1 MADDTRPEAPRPGLR
16 FYLGIAVFA
25 LGWLMPAFIPLVAI
39 TGLSIEWKAAISGVL
54 LIGGPEVFSLL
65 AIALLGRDGFNY
77 IKAQAFGLFRRYG
90 PPRRVSRS
98 RYRFGL
104 VMFVLPIV
112 FSYFIFYAPDLI
124 PGYRDHRIA
133 LNVAADLLLV
143 SSFFVLGGDFWD
155 KFRALFVYDAKAH
168 FGTRTAAGAGAPE
181 G

>member
-1 MADDTRPEAPRPGLR
+1 MAELTKPKAPKPGLR
-16 FYLGIAVFA
+16 FHLGVATFA
-25 LGWLMPAFIPLVAI
+25 LGWLMPVFIPLVAL
-39 TGLSIEWKAAISGVL
+39 TGLSVEWKAAISGAL
-54 LIGGPEVFSLL
+54 LVGGPEVFSLI
-65 AIALLGRDGFNY
+65 AIALLGREGFNY

-90 PPRRVSRS
+90 PPQRVSRS

-112 FSYFIFYAPDLI
+112 FSYFIFYVPDLI
-124 PGYRDHRIA
+124 PGYRDHRMA

-168 FGTRTAAGAGAPE
+168 FQVGTAAPRPS
-181 G
+181 

>member
-1 MADDTRPEAPRPGLR
+1 MADDSRPEAPRPGLR
-16 FYLGIAVFA
+16 FYLGVAVFA
-25 LGWLMPAFIPLVAI
+25 LGWLMPVFIPLVAA
-39 TGLSIEWKAAISGVL
+39 TGLSLEWKAAISGVL

-65 AIALLGRDGFNY
+65 AIALLGREGFNY

-90 PPRRVSRS
+90 PPQRLSRS

-124 PGYRDHRIA
+124 PGYHDHRIA
-133 LNVAADLLLV
+133 QNIAADLLLV

-168 FGTRTAAGAGAPE
+168 FQARTAAGAGASE